1 MLSSNG
7 RGSNR
12 LDVGRATDAG
22 SNGPLQNISS
32 WGGGGGGGGSRRCVR
47 LFAALS
53 LAALALAAA
62 LAAGAVPAYAAPQR
76 AAVTGLSAQPGDNP
90 GELIIA
96 WDAHPDGA
104 NDYRVALA
112 PADGEYSHWRDH
124 TWNAYPTDTTVTF
137 SGLVQDA
144 EYQLKVRA
152 RFKPKV
158 SGAKRSEWSPAASGA
173 AAGAAETLPAE
184 PTSDDG
190 TSSNSAPSEIGEEK
204 STSVPDGTEPEP
216 GIVTRDDTPTSTT
229 RGRSPDFPYVLTLRA
244 GNGYTLDP
252 LYEPPPEEA
261 TLTFRQNP
269 DYQYSESSFTLTS
282 GSGNKKY
289 FSSFTL
295 TNSASVKIV
304 VSEQE
309 HAGAKLSLYVGQD
322 EHRIVKHAGSQGW
335 SGSQHNVNNR
345 TYTDSILFVDLQ
357 PGAYGIRLE
366 QGGTTYNNVT
376 MKLLAIPIEPQ
387 SDGGSLEGG
396 IWTTSE
402 TGTWITTQEH
412 PDYTA
417 GIGRI
422 ASKADLSDVSD
433 WWRFAAIPPV
443 TAATEAGVTHD
454 SVLQITVRS
463 NHGAW
468 FLLWNSDGKSIGYG
482 LATGTVATGYKWA
495 SDLLAE
501 EGDVYIEIRPSAAAL
516 TQSGNNG
523 YTIHVTRLYEACSST
538 SGPASPDSQT
548 TLVAWEC
555 D

>member
-1 MLSSNG
+1 MLAE
-7 RGSNR
+7 RQTPE
-12 LDVGRATDAG
+12 ATVVYRTFV
-22 SNGPLQNISS
+22 L
-32 WGGGGGGGGSRRCVR
+32 GGGGGGGGRTRVR

-53 LAALALAAA
+53 LAAVVLAAA
-62 LAAGAVPAYAAPQR
+62 LAAVAAPAQAAPQR
-76 AAVTGLSAQPGDNP
+76 AAVTGVSAQPGDNP
-90 GELIIA
+90 GELIVA

-104 NDYRVALA
+104 ADYRVALA
-112 PADGEYSHWRDH
+112 PADGEYSPWRDN

-137 SGLVQDA
+137 SGLVEDA
-144 EYQLKVRA
+144 EYKLKVRA

-184 PTSDDG
+184 PTADDG
-190 TSSNSAPSEIGEEK
+190 TSSNSAPREIGEEK
-204 STSVPDGTEPEP
+204 STSVPDGPEPEP
-216 GIVTRDDTPTSTT
+216 GIVTRDHTPTSTT
-229 RGRSPDFPYVLTLRA
+229 RGRSPDFPLLLTLNPGDSR
-244 GNGYTLDP
+244 TVDS
-252 LYEPPPEEA
+252 LYEAPAEEA

-269 DYQYSESSFTLTS
+269 DYQYSASSFNLGSGTGNKKYYLSFTLTED
-282 GSGNKKY
+282 
-289 FSSFTL
+289 
-295 TNSASVKIV
+295 ASVKIV

-309 HAGAKLSLYVGQD
+309 HADAKLSLYVGQD
-322 EHRIVKHAGSQGW
+322 EHRIVKHGNGGW
-335 SGSQHNVNNR
+335 SGHIISTR
-345 TYTDSILFVDLQ
+345 TYNDAISFVDLQ
-357 PGAYGIRLE
+357 PGTYGIRLE
-366 QGGTTYNNVT
+366 QGDATYNNVRIK
-376 MKLLAIPIEPQ
+376 MLAMPIEPQ
-387 SDGGSLEGG
+387 SDAGSLEGG

-402 TGTWITTQEH
+402 TGTWITTQQH

-422 ASKADLSDVSD
+422 GSKANPSDVSD

-516 TQSGNNG
+516 TKSGDNG

>member
-1 MLSSNG
+1 MLAERQTPG
-7 RGSNR
+7 
-12 LDVGRATDAG
+12 ATVVDRTFV
-22 SNGPLQNISS
+22 L
-32 WGGGGGGGGSRRCVR
+32 GGGGGGGGGGRRRVR

-62 LAAGAVPAYAAPQR
+62 LAGLAVPAYAAPQR
-76 AAVTGLSAQPGDNP
+76 AAVSGLTAQPGDNP
-90 GELIIA
+90 GELTIA

-104 NDYRVALA
+104 ADYRVALA
-112 PADGEYSHWRDH
+112 PADGEYSSWRDN

-137 SGLVQDA
+137 SGLVEDA
-144 EYQLKVRA
+144 EYKLKVRA

-184 PTSDDG
+184 PASDDG

-204 STSVPDGTEPEP
+204 STSVPDGPEPEP
-216 GIVTRDDTPTSTT
+216 GIVTRDDTNTSTT
-229 RGRSPDFPYVLTLRA
+229 RGRSPDFPLLLTLNPGDSR
-244 GNGYTLDP
+244 TVDS
-252 LYEPPPEEA
+252 LYEAPAEEA

-269 DYQYSESSFTLTS
+269 DYQYSASSYYLQS
-282 GSGNKKY
+282 GVEQKHY
-289 FSSFTL
+289 ASFTL
-295 TNSASVKIV
+295 TNAASVKISV
-304 VSEQE
+304 REQN
-309 HAGAKLSLYVGQD
+309 HADAKLSLYVGQD
-322 EHRIVKHAGSQGW
+322 EHRIVKHGNGGW
-335 SGSQHNVNNR
+335 SGHIISTR
-345 TYTDSILFVDLQ
+345 TYNDGISFVDLQ
-357 PGAYGIRLE
+357 PGTYGIRLE
-366 QGGTTYNNVT
+366 QTIASYNSAT
-376 MKLLAIPIEPQ
+376 MTLLAIPIAAQ
-387 SDGGSLEGG
+387 SDAGSLEGG

-402 TGTWITTQEH
+402 TGTWLTTQQH

-422 ASKADLSDVSD
+422 ASKANPTDVSD

-516 TQSGNNG
+516 TKSGDNG